1 MVQRV
6 TDSFG
11 LAASIW
17 NGDKFL
23 MEAATSGGS
32 RQIKVTA
39 EVVGAYLSGGSG
51 GGTPGTVI
59 AETIPIEEI
68 DALTAQEQSARL
80 GGAPVVS
87 SSAVSSPVVVQRVGV
102 PTAPVAVVAR
112 SAGCVAGKPQAAVV
126 EDLTKRRVVLTD
138 LTKRRVVLTDLTKR
152 AARVKDLVRHAA
164 AVMEITR
171 AAMICHPK
179 ARVVVVG

>member
-51 GGTPGTVI
+51 GSTPGTVI

-68 DALTAQEQSARL
+68 DALTTEAQAQQARKSV
-80 GGAPVVS
+80 AS
-87 SSAVSSPVVVQRVGV
+87 
-102 PTAPVAVVAR
+102 PVAVQSVAP
-112 SAGCVAGKPQAAVV
+112 SVATLVAPPAAAICDTEAAAADSPKAARV
-126 EDLTKRRVVLTD
+126 EDLTKRRVELTD
-138 LTKRRVVLTDLTKR
+138 LTKRHVLISDLTKR
-152 AARVKDLVRHAA
+152 AARVTDLVRHS
-164 AVMEITR
+164 AVVDTITR
-171 AAMICHPK
+171 AAMICAPK
-179 ARVVVVG
+179 ARVVVVV

>member
-51 GGTPGTVI
+51 TPGTVI

-68 DALTAQEQSARL
+68 DALTAQAQAARVA
-80 GGAPVVS
+80 GGPVVMKLP
-87 SSAVSSPVVVQRVGV
+87 SADAVVHAASPPVVVDSHDGV
-102 PTAPVAVVAR
+102 AT
-112 SAGCVAGKPQAAVV
+112 KPQAAVV
-126 EDLTKRRVVLTD
+126 EDLTKRRVVLM
-138 LTKRRVVLTDLTKR
+138 DLTKR

-164 AVMEITR
+164 DVMEITR
-171 AAMICHPK
+171 AAKICQPK

>member
-68 DALTAQEQSARL
+68 DALTAQEQAARL
-80 GGAPVVS
+80 GGAPVAS
-87 SSAVSSPVVVQRVGV
+87 SSAVASPVVVQRVGV

-112 SAGCVAGKPQAAVV
+112 SAGRVAAKPQAAVV

-138 LTKRRVVLTDLTKR
+138 LTKR
-152 AARVKDLVRHAA
+152 AAKVKDLVRHAA

>member
-11 LAASIW
+11 LASSIW

-51 GGTPGTVI
+51 TPGTVI

-68 DALTAQEQSARL
+68 DALTAQAQAARL

-87 SSAVSSPVVVQRVGV
+87 SSAVSSPVAVQRVGV
-102 PTAPVAVVAR
+102 PAAPVAVVAR
-112 SAGCVAGKPQAAVV
+112 SAGRVAAKPQAAVV

-138 LTKRRVVLTDLTKR
+138 LTKR
-152 AARVKDLVRHAA
+152 AAQVKDLVRHAA

>member
-68 DALTAQEQSARL
+68 DALTAQEQAARV
-80 GGAPVVS
+80 GVAPVVA
-87 SSAVSSPVVVQRVGV
+87 SSAVSSLVGVQRVA
-102 PTAPVAVVAR
+102 APAASASVVAR
-112 SAGCVAGKPQAAVV
+112 SVGRVAGKPLAAVV
-126 EDLTKRRVVLTD
+126 EDLTKRRTVVA
-138 LTKRRVVLTDLTKR
+138 DLTKR
-152 AARVKDLVRHAA
+152 AALVEDLVRHAA
-164 AVMEITR
+164 AVTEITR
-171 AAMICHPK
+171 VATVSQPK